1 MWPVPVLSIMHTW
14 STMNR
19 FICSWDVHVRRT
31 TSYAGNETLSVSF
44 VLVANDEQSV
54 LLKLSYTPA
63 DAERSMKTGFETLR
77 HQLMLSFIMASNG
90 LGFSVLITVT
100 QLIILNCYFTA
111 EYLILLTLVKLNRLG
126 TLWCSQMC
134 VLCTAFQF
142 KFDLQTLSPVSLRDV
157 PWLVIGSK
165 MLETMLTMN
174 CQV

>member
-1 MWPVPVLSIMHTW
+1 M
-14 STMNR
+14 
-19 FICSWDVHVRRT
+19 RRT

-126 TLWCSQMC
+126 TL
-134 VLCTAFQF
+134 
-142 KFDLQTLSPVSLRDV
+142 
-157 PWLVIGSK
+157 
-165 MLETMLTMN
+165 
-174 CQV
+174 